1 MSAPRTVTICAGGE
15 CGGECYQCRVAAL
28 SAELNRAVRERDA
41 ALNVCRRLSDRY
53 LGVAGSPV
61 VVEAFPDDPLA
72 AIVRDARDVCD
83 RVPRRLTDEEL
94 GGRAAL
100 EAAGLEPVDGWDD
113 CGRCGGTGVIRVERE
128 PDGSG
133 GGAVPCVCRRTAP

>member
-1 MSAPRTVTICAGGE
+1 MSAPRTVTICAGGD
-15 CGGECYQCRVAAL
+15 CGGVCYQCRIAAL
-28 SAELNRAVRERDA
+28 NAELDRVTRERDE
-41 ALNVCRRLSDRY
+41 ALAVCSTLVADREEC
-53 LGVAGSPV
+53 GIDEVD
-61 VVEAFPDDPLA
+61 PDDPLA
-72 AIVRDARDVCD
+72 SIVRAARRVTEG
-83 RVPRRLTDEEL
+83 VPRRLTDEEL

-133 GGAVPCVCRRTAP
+133 GGSVPCVCRRTAP